1 MPLRDYQQAAVDAAL
16 AHFRKSDK
24 PAVITLPTGAGKSH
38 VLAEL
43 ARLARHPVL
52 ILAHVKELVEQNHSK
67 FEHDGFAAGIFAAGL
82 GKKQDG
88 FKNDLCQCAIT

>member
-16 AHFRKSDK
+16 AHFRKSDL

-43 ARLARHPVL
+43 ARLA
-52 ILAHVKELVEQNHSK
+52 
-67 FEHDGFAAGIFAAGL
+67 
-82 GKKQDG
+82 
-88 FKNDLCQCAIT
+88 